1 MSSKNLETALVN
13 APETKIKVSAG
24 LHQNIMRA
32 VRLAEPVSR
41 KPALTRIGPAWAVG
55 AMAVMVAAVI
65 FYLPQ
70 QGSVDPVL
78 RNSTVQSMSQVEV
91 STESLLNLE
100 EGLLALSEEASTPET
115 ELRKELERLKSDL
128 ARFDFRS

>member
-55 AMAVMVAAVI
+55 VLTVILAVVV
-65 FYLPQ
+65 FYPPQ
-70 QGSVDPVL
+70 QGAVDPVL
-78 RNSTVQSMSQVEV
+78 RNTPVQSQVQV
-91 STESLLNLE
+91 SASSLMTLK
-100 EGLLALSEEASTPET
+100 EGLLALSEETSTSES

>member
-1 MSSKNLETALVN
+1 MNRKNLENALVN
-13 APETKIKVSAG
+13 APETSIKVGPG

-32 VRLAEPVSR
+32 VRLAEPAKRQTVFR
-41 KPALTRIGPAWAVG
+41 RAGPAWAVG
-55 AMAVMVAAVI
+55 ALTVVVAAVS

-70 QGSVDPVL
+70 QGAVDPAL
-78 RNSTVQSMSQVEV
+78 INTPLQSQVQV
-91 STESLLNLE
+91 SASALLNLE
-100 EGLLALSEEASTPET
+100 EGLLALSEETSSSET

>member
-1 MSSKNLETALVN
+1 
-13 APETKIKVSAG
+13 
-24 LHQNIMRA
+24 
-32 VRLAEPVSR
+32 
-41 KPALTRIGPAWAVG
+41 
-55 AMAVMVAAVI
+55 MAVMVAAVI